1 MDSISHSLEVTPAEA
16 GLRLDVYLTRHL
28 GISRRA
34 AQRLLEERRVQVE
47 GKAGTKGLS
56 LKEGWKVE
64 VESFSVPG
72 EEEVESYEGREL
84 EILGEGPGWVA
95 VDKPAGMP
103 VHPLREG
110 EKDTAL
116 NFVASRFAGVMGV
129 GEGGLRSGVVHR
141 LDVDTSGVLL
151 FALEEK
157 VWRQLRAA
165 FSAHRTEKVYQA
177 VVHGKLDRAVKVEFD
192 LRIAQHKP
200 AWVEVKPMGEG
211 EKGSRT
217 CATALKPLEV
227 FNRATLVEA
236 RPVSGF
242 LHQIRATLAQ
252 MGHPLLGDRLYGP
265 ATDPVPVV
273 RHLLHASLL
282 RIDDILLESSL
293 PEDFERVLEEL

>member
-1 MDSISHSLEVTPAEA
+1 MASRLHTLTVTEAEA

-28 GISRRA
+28 GLSRRA
-34 AQRLLEERRVQVE
+34 AQRLLEGQQVRVE
-47 GKAGTKGLS
+47 GRTASKGLA
-56 LKEGWKVE
+56 LQAGWKVE
-64 VESFSVPG
+64 VESFS
-72 EEEVESYEGREL
+72 EEGQEKVAEYQGPEL
-84 EILGEGPGWVA
+84 EILGEGSGWVA

-103 VHPLREG
+103 VHPLSEG
-110 EKDTAL
+110 ERDTAL
-116 NFVASRFAGVMGV
+116 NFVASRFAGIMGV

-141 LDVDTSGVLL
+141 LDVDTSGILL

-157 VWRQLRAA
+157 MWKQLRAA

-177 VVHGKLDRAVKVEFD
+177 VVHGRLERPVKVEFD
-192 LRIAQHKP
+192 LRIARHKP
-200 AWVEVKPMGEG
+200 AKVEVKPLGEG
-211 EKGSRT
+211 GKGCRT

-227 FNRATLVEA
+227 FRRATLVEA

-242 LHQIRATLAQ
+242 LHQIRATLAH

-265 ATDPVPVV
+265 PDDPVPVQ

-293 PEDFERVLEEL
+293 PEDFERVLERL